1 MYACIRDREADEWKV
16 MVQRLIFS
24 ATDFFGGEDSLVAQL
39 LEWAARP
46 LQETIAAATA
56 GIEAIRFF
64 VNLEQHAYN
73 RFPAVDFLRAI

>member
-1 MYACIRDREADEWKV
+1 M
-16 MVQRLIFS
+16 
-24 ATDFFGGEDSLVAQL
+24 AQL